1 MKKQSF
7 NPTARNM
14 KGILTIALAGA
25 LLTACSPKPEKHY
38 DIDSV
43 ASEKGTEV
51 FQPDW
56 TNIAQHYKFPQWFQ
70 DGKFGIFIHWG
81 VYSVPAFGN
90 EWYSRNMYLK
100 DSPEY
105 KHHIE
110 TYGKHTDFGYKD
122 FIPLFTGDKFKCLVL
137 QRRHGVSV
145 RCAGHNHHAL
155 RQAVQRN
162 SGEKRSV
169 YR

>member
-1 MKKQSF
+1 MSMKKQSF

-90 EWYSRNMYLK
+90 KTVRNISTTSKLTENIPTSDTKTLSRSLRATNSMPTNGPHCLK
-100 DSPEY
+100 KPEPDTSY
-105 KHHIE
+105 
-110 TYGKHTDFGYKD
+110 
-122 FIPLFTGDKFKCLVL
+122 P
-137 QRRHGVSV
+137 
-145 RCAGHNHHAL
+145 
-155 RQAVQRN
+155 
-162 SGEKRSV
+162 
-169 YR
+169 